1 MGDKSNWYFQG
12 KTMRTIFED
21 TEANARAEEVG
32 KITGNKYLLVVLWS
46 VTIAFLIG
54 TWGVYR
60 WANSR
65 PAPLPPP
72 PPVSLQDLRQVGKV
86 FSEFNGYVREGKWA
100 EAEAMIST
108 AARQKLTTENKTL
121 KDGLFGKFKD
131 LKLVQT
137 DGTPDIDRADPN
149 LFRQSFVYAF
159 TDEQV
164 AKSES
169 KIVSLSLIIENGK
182 IVINGWEEDKPEEKK
197 PEEKKADNKKA

>member
-1 MGDKSNWYFQG
+1 
-12 KTMRTIFED
+12 MRTIFQD

-32 KITGNKYLLVVLWS
+32 KNTGNKYLLVVLWG
-46 VTIAFLIG
+46 VTIVFLVG
-54 TWGVYR
+54 TWSVYR

-72 PPVSLQDLRQVGKV
+72 PPVSLQDLKQVAKV
-86 FSEFNGYVREGKWA
+86 FSEFNGFVREGKWT

-108 AARQKLTTENKTL
+108 AARQKLTAENKTL
-121 KDGLFGKFKD
+121 RDVLFGKFKD

-137 DGTPDIDRADPN
+137 DGTPDVDRSDPN
-149 LFRQSFVYAF
+149 VFKQSFVYAF

-169 KIVSLSLIIENGK
+169 KIVTLSLIIENGK
-182 IVINGWEEDKPEEKK
+182 IVLSNWEEDKPEEAK
-197 PEEKKADNKKA
+197 PEDKKADSKKA

>member
-1 MGDKSNWYFQG
+1 
-12 KTMRTIFED
+12 MRTIFQD

-32 KITGNKYLLVVLWS
+32 KNTGNKYLLVVMWG

-54 TWGVYR
+54 TWSVYR

-72 PPVSLQDLRQVGKV
+72 PPVSLQDLKQVSAV
-86 FSEFNGYVREGKWA
+86 FTAFNGFVREDKWA

-108 AARQKLTTENKTL
+108 AARQKLTAENKTL
-121 KDGLFGKFKD
+121 KDSLFGKLKD
-131 LKLVQT
+131 LKLAQT
-137 DGTPDIDRADPN
+137 DGTPDVDRSDPN
-149 LFRQSFVYAF
+149 VFKQSFVFAF
-159 TDEQV
+159 TDEQL

-169 KIVSLSLIIENGK
+169 KIVTLSLIIENGK

-197 PEEKKADNKKA
+197 PADTKADSKKA